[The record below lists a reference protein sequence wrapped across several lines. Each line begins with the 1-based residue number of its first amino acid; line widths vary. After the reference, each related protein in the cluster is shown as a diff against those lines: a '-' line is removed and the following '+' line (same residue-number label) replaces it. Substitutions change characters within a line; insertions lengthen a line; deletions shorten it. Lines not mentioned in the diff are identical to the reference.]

1 MALLFS
7 YTAIYLICNTL
18 AQQFPLVFPT
28 KIINNVNIICHLEEF
43 LLQDNV
49 WRIVI
54 PASMINNIIWWYHL
68 VLGHPGSQRLYDT
81 INAQFFYP
89 GLSTLCKDYR
99 CPDDCDMIKNQG
111 QQYGHLAPREVGLGP
126 WHTILV
132 DLIGPWKATIN
143 KQYLEFKALTIMDRA
158 KNLLEIVWINNKTS

>member
-1 MALLFS
+1 
-7 YTAIYLICNTL
+7 
-18 AQQFPLVFPT
+18 
-28 KIINNVNIICHLEEF
+28 
-43 LLQDNV
+43 
-49 WRIVI
+49 
-54 PASMINNIIWWYHL
+54 
-68 VLGHPGSQRLYDT
+68 
-81 INAQFFYP
+81 
-89 GLSTLCKDYR
+89 
-99 CPDDCDMIKNQG
+99 MIKNQG